1 MDEFRIVS
9 PMRTAEEVRKTHELN
24 NVPIDIEDLCS
35 RLNIPVFYADFTEIE
50 DMVKKDV
57 AGVIRHLRGT
67 EQRPESTTILVND
80 QDAKVRQ
87 RFTIAHELGHYFL
100 HMKERDTDEPII
112 SFRSDNSPRE
122 REANSFAA
130 ALLVPEDLLRE
141 EYGKMVIPVSDA
153 LADIFR
159 VSKAAMRIRLEEL
172 ELLYV

>member
-1 MDEFRIVS
+1 
-9 PMRTAEEVRKTHELN
+9 
-24 NVPIDIEDLCS
+24 
-35 RLNIPVFYADFTEIE
+35 
-50 DMVKKDV
+50 
-57 AGVIRHLRGT
+57 LRGT

-100 HMKERDTDEPII
+100 HIKERDTDEPII

-141 EYGKMVIPVSDA
+141 EYGKMVIPVSDT

-159 VSKAAMRIRLEEL
+159 VSKATMRIRLEEL